1 MGGNAIRFL
10 KEYENLSFIDAV
22 KKLAAMQGLL
32 VPNINDDFN
41 KKNPPTSSNPNATA
55 DAYMRDVRG
64 FDLADIKG
72 WYRQGKWWHSGS
84 QKGTETVRF
93 DISRADDVYM
103 ERFCE
108 PIPITSNGIT
118 KIRKQNFNGSYK
130 GLWWQPPSLEIN
142 EGDTFYIA
150 EAIIDAISFNVNGF
164 KTAPAI
170 RTWGFLCP
178 NKVWIHWSEF
188 TDASG
193 NQIGKGCE

>member
-1 MGGNAIRFL
+1 MTLTRKIHRL
-10 KEYENLSFIDAV
+10 AV
-22 KKLAAMQGLL
+22 TPMRR
-32 VPNINDDFN
+32 PM
-41 KKNPPTSSNPNATA
+41 
-55 DAYMRDVRG
+55 AYMRDVRG

-142 EGDTFYIA
+142 EGDTVYIA
-150 EAIIDAISFNVNGF
+150 EAIIDAISLNVNGF
-164 KTAPAI
+164 KA
-170 RTWGFLCP
+170 
-178 NKVWIHWSEF
+178 V
-188 TDASG
+188 ASLSTTNYPEKLFEQHPTVNWVLAYDSDSTG
-193 NQIGKGCE
+193 RNATNEKSIDYA